1 MGKQAKKANNRGQP
15 DRQEEDQRAQGHKA
29 RGSWWLEMEGEMG
42 SQTLLGEM
50 NIMGGKD
57 AHWIQGQGRDSH
69 FIHCEKEPGEEQ

>member
-1 MGKQAKKANNRGQP
+1 
-15 DRQEEDQRAQGHKA
+15 
-29 RGSWWLEMEGEMG
+29 MEGEMG

>member
-1 MGKQAKKANNRGQP
+1 
-15 DRQEEDQRAQGHKA
+15 
-29 RGSWWLEMEGEMG
+29 MG